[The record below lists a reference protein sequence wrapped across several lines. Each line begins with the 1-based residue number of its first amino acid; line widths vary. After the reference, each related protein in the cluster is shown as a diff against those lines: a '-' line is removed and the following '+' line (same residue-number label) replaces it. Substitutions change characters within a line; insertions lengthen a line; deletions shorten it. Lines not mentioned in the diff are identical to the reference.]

1 METHLMKTLG
11 EIGAVAALGISA
23 AGSAYGIGQSGCAAI
38 GAWKKAYAQGKTALF
53 TLLVFVGAPMSQT
66 IYGMIML
73 IFVNNAVAEHPENW
87 AAYAGAGIFGGIGMG
102 ASAVFQGTTAAAAA
116 DALSE
121 TGKGFA
127 NYLMVLG
134 VVETVSLFVLVFTR
148 MAFVNVTN

>member
-1 METHLMKTLG
+1 MEIETTKTLG
-11 EIGAVAALGISA
+11 MMGATAALGISA
-23 AGSAYGIGQSGCAAI
+23 IGSAIGIGTAGSAAV
-38 GAWKKAYAQGKTALF
+38 GAWKKAYAQGKSALF

-73 IFVNNAVAEHPENW
+73 IFIKDAVKTDPSNW
-87 AAYAGAGIFGGIGMG
+87 ASYLGAGIFGGMGM
-102 ASAVFQGTTAAAAA
+102 AVSAWFQGKAGAAAA

-134 VVETVSLFVLVFTR
+134 VVETIALFVLVFSR
-148 MAFVNVTN
+148 MAFEFAK